1 MKNFGIIMVLILITL
16 TGLWVWAVVGPNQTP
31 QERIQQ
37 KLFSEGKQSNDLFT
51 KQSNDQGDV
60 IVEAVPVSLEPEKE
74 AVFQVTFNTHSVEL
88 AYDLMKVSKLVDDKG
103 NNLAPIS
110 WSGGSGGHH
119 LNGELVFP
127 SISAKAKSA
136 QLIIA
141 NISGFD
147 RSFVWNL

>member
-31 QERIQQ
+31 QERMQQ
-37 KLFSEGKQSNDLFT
+37 KLLSEGKQSNDSFT
-51 KQSNDQGDV
+51 KQSNDQGEV
-60 IVEAVPVSLEPEKE
+60 SIEATPVVLEPGKE
-74 AVFQVTFNTHSVEL
+74 AKFNVVFNTHSVEL
-88 AYDLMKVSKLVDDKG
+88 DYDLLKLSSLSDDKG
-103 NNLAPIS
+103 NKLAPIS

-147 RSFVWNL
+147 RSFIWNL

>member
-16 TGLWVWAVVGPNQTP
+16 TGLWVWAVVDLKQTP
-31 QERIQQ
+31 PERVQQES
-37 KLFSEGKQSNDLFT
+37 FTVQS
-51 KQSNDQGDV
+51 SDQGEV
-60 IVEAVPVSLEPEKE
+60 SIEATPVVLEPGKE
-74 AVFQVTFNTHSVEL
+74 AKFNVVFNTHSVEL
-88 AYDLMKVSKLVDDKG
+88 DYDLLKLSSLSDDKG
-103 NNLAPIS
+103 NKLAPIS

-147 RSFVWNL
+147 RSFTWNL

>member
-1 MKNFGIIMVLILITL
+1 MSKVGISLILIFITL
-16 TGLWVWAVVGPNQTP
+16 AGLWIWAVIGSDQTP
-31 QERIQQ
+31 QKEI
-37 KLFSEGKQSNDLFT
+37 KQEFLT
-51 KQSNDQGDV
+51 KQSSDQGEV
-60 IVEAVPVSLEPEKE
+60 SIEVTPVVLEPGKE
-74 AVFQVTFNTHSVEL
+74 AKFDVVFNTHSVEL
-88 AYDLMKVSKLVDDKG
+88 DYDLLKVSNLRDDKG
-103 NNLAPIS
+103 NSLTPIS